1 MPILMAK
8 DTCSALGPGAEK
20 CESRSLLQQKLVFF
34 DSEVSEYKQVSLDL
48 ILSGGRADLE
58 RLRREK
64 QDNQRRQENDG
75 RAGSEKHRK
84 AVAFLKATEPLLR
97 RTKDAMA
104 ARVPTG
110 WLGGV
115 PAARKREFALV
126 TAERLVLGLSN
137 GVLENS
143 GLSLHRFFGVPFIPG
158 SALKGVARDAVDV
171 VEKARARK
179 VELFGN
185 EPEDDEARQGA
196 VSYLPAYPVSA
207 NARLEYEVCTPH
219 YRDYYSGNGKNPQAL
234 DTENPIP
241 NLFPAV
247 ARGVEFKFS
256 LLARSARYSDTDAS
270 ELLDLAVLCLREA
283 LTTRGVG
290 AKTAAGYGWFNEVP
304 AIKHEPARAM
314 PASRSA
320 PSGLASQ
327 TGEDKLIQEL
337 RRLATT
343 TANFPALFPRLKAI
357 ADDGL
362 LRQVF
367 NAVIP
372 PQELRNTRMTSRYWQ
387 SFKSKP
393 DGAAILRRVGLL
405 PK

>member
-8 DTCSALGPGAEK
+8 DTRSALGEGAER

-34 DSEVSEYKQVSLDL
+34 DPEVSEYKQVALDL
-48 ILSGGRADLE
+48 ILSGGRDDLQ
-58 RLRREK
+58 RLRQDK
-64 QDNQRRQENDG
+64 QDIQRKQENDG
-75 RAGSEKHRK
+75 KDGSERHRR

-97 RTKDAMA
+97 RTKDAMSL
-104 ARVPTG
+104 RVPTG
-110 WLGGV
+110 WLGCL

-158 SALKGVARDAVDV
+158 SALKGVARDAADV
-171 VEKARARK
+171 VEKARTRK
-179 VELFGN
+179 LELFGN
-185 EPEDDEARQGA
+185 EPEDGEARQGA
-196 VSYLPAYPVSA
+196 VSFLPAYPVNA

-241 NLFPAV
+241 NLFPVV
-247 ARGVEFKFS
+247 AKGAEFKFS
-256 LLARSARYSDTDAS
+256 ILACGPRYSDAEAS
-270 ELLDLAVLCLREA
+270 KLLDLAALCLKEA

-290 AKTAAGYGWFNEVP
+290 AKTAAGYGWFNEVSP
-304 AIKHEPARAM
+304 VKQESTRAVPM
-314 PASRSA
+314 PQSVPDSS
-320 PSGLASQ
+320 PSQ
-327 TGEDKLIQEL
+327 TDEEKLIQEL
-337 RRLATT
+337 RRLTTT

-357 ADDGL
+357 ADDAL
-362 LRQVF
+362 LKRIF

-372 PQELRNTRMTSRYWQ
+372 AQELRNTRLNSPYWQ

-393 DGAAILRRVGLL
+393 DGLAILRRVGLL
-405 PK
+405 PQ